1 MQKKLVIANWK
12 MNPQTFA
19 EAKRLFNGIKKAAG
33 KYTRVKTVVCPPFVF
48 LGDLAYGYSGRRI
61 LFGSQNIFLEDRGS
75 YTGEISPLQVKDS
88 GAVYSVIG
96 HSERRARGETDADVK
111 SKLALALKHKLVP
124 VLCIGEHERDH
135 HGKYLAFLRHQIS
148 TAFKGVKPKD
158 MSRVVIAYEPIW
170 AIGKTG
176 SDAIT
181 PKKLHETVL
190 FIRRVLLELYTKK
203 IAFDVTILYGGSV
216 EPENTLA
223 LFEEGTVQGFL
234 VGHASLSAESFG
246 RILEIVNGAK

>member
-19 EAKRLFNGIKKAAG
+19 EAKKLFNDIKKAAG
-33 KYTRVKTVVCPPFVF
+33 TYSRVKTVVCPPFVF
-48 LGDLAYGYSGRRI
+48 LGDLAYGYSGRKVA
-61 LFGSQNIFLEDRGS
+61 FGSQNIFSEERGS
-75 YTGEISPLQVKDS
+75 YTGEISPFQVKDS
-88 GAVYSVIG
+88 GATFSIIG
-96 HSERRARGETDADVK
+96 HSERRARGESDADVHG
-111 SKLALALKHKLVP
+111 KLALALKHKLTP

-148 TAFKGVKPKD
+148 TAFKRVRPKD
-158 MSRVVIAYEPIW
+158 VPRIVIAYEPIW
-170 AIGKTG
+170 AIGKHG

-190 FIRRVLLELYTKK
+190 FIRRVLRELYTKK
-203 IAFDVTILYGGSV
+203 VAFDVTILYGGSV

-223 LFEEGTVQGFL
+223 LFSEGTVQGFL
-234 VGHASLSAESFG
+234 VGHASLSAESFR
-246 RILEIVNGAK
+246 RILEITNGA